1 MKFKC
6 LCFPSK
12 WSICMLFRSYWF
24 PFFCILNRF
33 LMVHQSTIIHQYTI
47 LRESLTKSKTSP
59 SKFFRKIRT
68 SALHYLY
75 MVLCFEFLP
84 EIAVSD
90 GPKNWRIWDMQ
101 QSDTCHNQMY
111 DAGKISSAMTQLK
124 YIALKC
130 DLFEHQIWS
139 PEIVLCCLAVS
150 MVLNL
155 CSFFVQNLVCVR
167 SDCWTGMNVS
177 IHLSVTQCHSEFQDA
192 SSMIDITLRPSYL
205 NNKAAQESFE
215 QNINES
221 IRSKIIVKFRC
232 KFFNATFQ
240 RFIHD
245 CLCSNSSM

>member
-1 MKFKC
+1 
-6 LCFPSK
+6 
-12 WSICMLFRSYWF
+12 
-24 PFFCILNRF
+24 
-33 LMVHQSTIIHQYTI
+33 
-47 LRESLTKSKTSP
+47 
-59 SKFFRKIRT
+59 
-68 SALHYLY
+68 
-75 MVLCFEFLP
+75 
-84 EIAVSD
+84 
-90 GPKNWRIWDMQ
+90 MQ

-155 CSFFVQNLVCVR
+155 CSFFCSKSGLRQIRLLNRHECVY
-167 SDCWTGMNVS
+167 SPK
-177 IHLSVTQCHSEFQDA
+177 CHSV
-192 SSMIDITLRPSYL
+192 SLRIDITLRPSYL